1 MVKTQLFNKFKYH
14 KISKMTTV
22 INNDGLRDTKLSNDM
37 IEYEHCYSFPGVI
50 KCRHRLG
57 PFSELIHNYN
67 DVSMPP
73 DRVRVTCHE
82 VNAPFGEWTNIN
94 YRM

>member
-1 MVKTQLFNKFKYH
+1 
-14 KISKMTTV
+14 MTTV
-22 INNDGLRDTKLSNDM
+22 INNDSLMNTKSSNDM
-37 IEYEHCYSFPGVI
+37 IEYEQCYSYPGVI
-50 KCRHRLG
+50 KCRHHLG
-57 PFSELIHNYN
+57 PFSEIVHSYN

-82 VNAPFGEWTNIN
+82 VNAPFGEWTNEN